1 MQANTSRFVNAVS
14 LNELQ
19 RRWRMVRDGMRAQGI
34 DALVMQNSSDWIGG
48 YVRWFSNQP
57 ATNGY
62 PNTIVFPLDE
72 GMSLIEQGPF
82 GGARVASD
90 SEQNESG
97 IARRL
102 TTPSYASVHYSGSYD
117 AAIAAAELKRL
128 GARIHGME
136 GDGSEW
142 VLVDLGDIVVHVMHP
157 SARLTY
163 NLEALW
169 GGKDVKIK
177 REPEPAARVAPKA
190 KPKAKVTVKVKVKA
204 KTKPKT
210 TAKTAPRTKTKT
222 KAKTKSAPKGKVK
235 AKAKTPAK
243 KKVAAKVRKA
253 PAKKK
258 KAAKRRA

>member
-1 MQANTSRFVNAVS
+1 MDIRKKQRAVVEALEDIKGRDIVVFNTERLSAYFERVVLATGDSTRQVK
-14 LNELQ
+14 
-19 RRWRMVRDGMRAQGI
+19 
-34 DALVMQNSSDWIGG
+34 ALADNVQ
-48 YVRWFSNQP
+48 
-57 ATNGY
+57 
-62 PNTIVFPLDE
+62 E
-72 GMSLIEQGPF
+72 K
-82 GGARVASD
+82 
-90 SEQNESG
+90 
-97 IARRL
+97 
-102 TTPSYASVHYSGSYD
+102 
-117 AAIAAAELKRL
+117 LKNL

-177 REPEPAARVAPKA
+177 REPEPAARVVPKA

-204 KTKPKT
+204 KTKAKTKTKT
-210 TAKTAPRTKTKT
+210 TAKTAPRTKTKA